1 LTNGASPEGGAD
13 STLATAPRRSRLRS
27 IVSLVLL
34 VGSVAYVARVLVAQ
48 RHELA
53 HAFELSPAAFVALF
67 LLMGVSHTQR
77 TYEFTYMLRRLGV
90 SEPFREGFLLT
101 GAGFLLNHLPF
112 NVGLVMRAA
121 VLKRDHALP
130 YSSYLALVTVNALI
144 NLAVAALLGL
154 VSVAATRP
162 FRPETGW
169 PLLGAFALLLAAAMG
184 AVFLPL
190 GKLRF
195 GESFVGRRLR
205 LLAQG
210 VELIRGNG
218 SGVALLSTLAFTKV
232 IGAAFRMWI
241 CFGLLGAEVTPLAAG
256 LLASATIVFS
266 LVNLTPGNLG
276 LREVAMAAIST
287 VLGSSYGVGMA
298 AASIDRVVLL
308 AYTIVTG
315 IPGLLSLRRRGLV
328 GAKARKEPG

>member
-1 LTNGASPEGGAD
+1 LTTPRPEGGTDRAA
-13 STLATAPRRSRLRS
+13 LPEVAPRRSRLRS

-34 VGSVAYVARVLVAQ
+34 VGSVAYVGRVLFDQ
-48 RHELA
+48 RHELE
-53 HAFELSPAAFVALF
+53 HAFDLSPGAFLALF
-67 LLMGVSHTQR
+67 ALMAVSHTQR
-77 TYEFTYMLRRLGV
+77 TYEFTYMLKRLGV
-90 SEPFREGFLLT
+90 HEPFREGFLLT

-130 YSSYLALVTVNALI
+130 YASYLALVTVNALI

-154 VSVAATRP
+154 VSVALTGP
-162 FRPETGW
+162 FRPASGW
-169 PLLGAFALLLAAAMG
+169 PLLATFSALLAAALG

-190 GKLRF
+190 GRLRF
-195 GESFVGRRLR
+195 GDGFIGRRLR
-205 LLAQG
+205 LLADG
-210 VELIRGNG
+210 VVLIRGNG
-218 SGVALLSTLAFTKV
+218 SGVALLSALAFTKV

-241 CFGLLGAEVTPLAAG
+241 CFGLLGAHVSPLAAG

-276 LREVAMAAIST
+276 LREVAMAALST

-308 AYTIVTG
+308 VYTIVTG
-315 IPGLLSLRRRGLV
+315 VPGLYALRRRGLFRSN
-328 GAKARKEPG
+328 AAR